1 MKEVFLAHPDDG
13 ESAFPDNLELA
24 DLWDRYIAEVRA
36 IVLDGLVE
44 IETKFIVELSLQ

>member
-24 DLWDRYIAEVRA
+24 DLWDRYIAEVRGFK
-36 IVLDGLVE
+36 VLSSLVE
-44 IETKFIVELSLQ
+44 IETLLSRTHC